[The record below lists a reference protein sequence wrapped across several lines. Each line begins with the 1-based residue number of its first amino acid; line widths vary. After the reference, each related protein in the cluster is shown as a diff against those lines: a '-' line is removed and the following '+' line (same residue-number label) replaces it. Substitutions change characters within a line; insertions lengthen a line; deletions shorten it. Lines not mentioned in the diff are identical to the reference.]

1 MNTLSTEVSTLKY
14 FKKLSSQ
21 AYYYRRIKGRGCA
34 QVKYLHK
41 IGFGFKEVRG
51 IREKQK

>member
-1 MNTLSTEVSTLKY
+1 MDVLNTEVSTLKY

-21 AYYYRRIKGRGCA
+21 AYYYRRIKGKGGS
-34 QVKYLHK
+34 QVRYLHK
-41 IGFGFKEVRG
+41 IGFGFKEVRE